1 MELNWELCRVFYHV
15 ARCRNF
21 SRAAAMLFTSQPAV
35 SRSMAALEREL
46 GCRLFIRNRRGVELT
61 PEGRMFYA
69 HVEAGCEQ
77 FRRGR
82 EELEQAVGLQSGS
95 IAVGASETA
104 LRVWVLPRLKRF
116 HALYPGVKMRLY
128 GGTSRQAVEELK
140 SGAIDFAVAAV
151 SGEDFHA
158 LKETRLCAFSD
169 VFIAS
174 PAFEELRNVPLSLAD
189 VMSRPVICHKR
200 GSLTF
205 DFLENL
211 CKKNGLEFDPAME
224 PDTSELVLEL
234 VRHGFGIGFLLVK
247 MRLSGVNLTWNE
259 NIPNGKLTAEE
270 AKTFDFGATLS
281 YDGVAT
287 DSQESVSYLYSGFT
301 SKWRVYSSTTTPPT
315 EPGRYV
321 MTVVTLGGNYQAAPI
336 PRSFQITK

>member
-1 MELNWELCRVFYHV
+1 MELNWELCRMFYQV

-61 PEGRMFYA
+61 PEGRLFYV

-95 IAVGASETA
+95 VAVGASETA
-104 LRVWVLPRLKRF
+104 LRSWVLSRLDRF
-116 HALYPGVKMRLY
+116 HASYPGVRLRLY

-151 SGEDFHA
+151 SGGGFPF
-158 LKETRLCAFSD
+158 LKETRLSSFHD
-169 VFIAS
+169 VFVAS
-174 PAFEELRNVPLSLAD
+174 PSFEAVKGRTVPLEELLRYPL
-189 VMSRPVICHKR
+189 ICHKR
-200 GSLTF
+200 GTLTF
-205 DFLENL
+205 EFLEGL
-211 CKKNGLEFDPAME
+211 CKERGLELDPAME

-234 VRHGFGIGFLLVK
+234 TRHGFGIGFLPEQAAKKALEEGEVFV
-247 MRLSGVNLTWNE
+247 VNLTDRLPPRRISLLE
-259 NIPNGKLTAEE
+259 YE
-270 AKTFDFGATLS
+270 AHTLS
-281 YDGVAT
+281 LAARRLRDMLTEDAETGPDDRPPDHDAD
-287 DSQESVSYLYSGFT
+287 DSM
-301 SKWRVYSSTTTPPT
+301 T
-315 EPGRYV
+315 EQVPE
-321 MTVVTLGGNYQAAPI
+321 
-336 PRSFQITK
+336 